1 MLLQLANIH
10 AAEKDYNSA
19 VSFLGAGDDFAHM
32 VGAFYARM
40 FFLLSKAMLFL
51 LERKFAEA
59 NPILHQTGPLIE
71 TWVQQNSHQKETV
84 AKQQKEYLQ
93 MFFLVLQVCYYLM
106 VGQVKSVKTVLKQL
120 QQSIQTI
127 TAPGWPSDEEMLAM
141 SHHPADAF
149 QVYYPLPNKRVYTS
163 AM

>member
-1 MLLQLANIH
+1 MQLTFSICEKLATINIKSDISDCALPDWTFYSYTGFYSAIPAVCCAGTGAYWLFH
-10 AAEKDYNSA
+10 AIVKKRRDE
-19 VSFLGAGDDFAHM
+19 L
-32 VGAFYARM
+32 
-40 FFLLSKAMLFL
+40 
-51 LERKFAEA
+51 RKEQA
-59 NPILHQTGPLIE
+59 
-71 TWVQQNSHQKETV
+71 KV

-149 QVYYPLPNKRVYTS
+149 QVGDWW
-163 AM
+163 